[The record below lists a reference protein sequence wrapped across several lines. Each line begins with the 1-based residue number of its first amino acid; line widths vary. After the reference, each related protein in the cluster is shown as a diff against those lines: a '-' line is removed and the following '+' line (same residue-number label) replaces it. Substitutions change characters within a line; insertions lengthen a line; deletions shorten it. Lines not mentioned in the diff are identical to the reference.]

1 MTKILKKSD
10 DNPAEHPKMGRP
22 PEGKPKDAQGHATTG
37 DGHRIVENPGIR
49 GGKWY
54 RDKRGFVQYGVL
66 QPRGEPLSGPRFS
79 PLGGA
84 KPLAPR
90 AGGKAAHGA
99 TASFVETLTGVRNI
113 YATANATG
121 FGLSSV
127 SNLTALLSDDIR
139 AELNLGNVDTKD
151 VKKMINTGTLPSGS
165 GVLGGLIASKLGLP
179 LDSIEEFAGL
189 AVAAERGG
197 FDVEDA
203 LGRMIDERM
212 RLPDGTMPPN
222 YEETRELLIAS
233 VFDGFEALQED
244 HDVQTAVSQAVS
256 SAQAYDYVIEQ
267 ALNTLNTH
275 RDKLPSIFNH
285 SVPVETRFIRFLAVA
300 RELGL
305 LSFVRDTEMV
315 RQHFRPDGSPV
326 PVGEQLKQL
335 GAVRINTAGVS
346 WLIRR
351 LNNLAGTEQSHTT
364 LTQLLPIL
372 LRYDAWQRAKALG
385 SEADQQ
391 VAAFTTPDGE
401 AREDFVHKFEPGT
414 DQFERYSANPNE
426 FFKDP
431 QWQREGN
438 LPKQDGGLEVALINQ
453 LIAESPPELLTR
465 DNVLNFIK
473 HTNME
478 GERFASM
485 LEDYASGNIEAHG
498 YHLTKAFAANAVTL
512 KDAFDDQ
519 AVEKTLTKLAGRAD
533 RIVKAMQARVAHP
546 EALKAALPPDTL
558 KHLETAGLG
567 GTPITVLPTQLRAL
581 AHALAAERSICGLDV
596 GLGKTLV
603 AALFAASLL
612 HQRKSQIVFHVLPKM
627 TIDQYPEQLRTFL
640 GPSFQYRSI
649 ATQDI
654 STRGVD
660 YPEALATLEAIL
672 AGKKQFAPNVIIS
685 NSWLDGGRELEDL
698 KRTEG
703 LNVYDSKT
711 NQFIPN
717 PAISEQE
724 YEDRLDKL
732 IPQLRF
738 VQLIKAI
745 QEKYGAAFIIDEAH
759 SPGAGLR
766 NEKNIAYKVFRHMT
780 EGADHVLGMTA
791 NAASNGVKDIVTMMG
806 AINPEAVTADVRRLQ
821 EEHASVSIVPEL
833 DAEGNPTGRRVR
845 QYSNLDT
852 FMRGSKDLMPFF
864 YQKVKSD
871 PDVRAELESAGFTVP
886 QMRIRRRNHPVS
898 PLLSQY
904 LSMAEN
910 GHDDY
915 VRIEKARIR
924 NERNINRYRNF
935 LSRSNPN
942 YANKTLY
949 PDEALWSLRT
959 VTLAQTDADGS
970 FLVDAG
976 GKLIFEDQ
984 PVAADYKYKPP
995 RKDVPLRWDDVK
1007 GDNTKAALYK
1017 YNLAKKVRLDPAMVW
1032 GNAMPEAHRGAA
1044 FGKVEAAVEAVLEH
1058 MNSPVTNDGCIILA
1072 VESVQAMKVIRD
1084 RLRAEGVDSPLIAEF
1099 RGDGDSTVV
1108 DKRLA
1113 SDRDAAAKLIN
1124 KKQIKVALMSIRLA
1138 VGLNL
1143 QHASKMVMIE
1153 EPSTVHHM
1161 DQTLGRISRIGGNS
1175 LAEIEILN
1183 LNTDV
1188 DFKALRNR
1196 YERALQ
1202 VLPLF
1207 QHDELLATSDA
1218 LPALINHIE
1227 AGLERLGLPTGPDY
1241 RDDMKPVAD
1250 RVALAEQQ
1258 DRLGLGGI
1266 PHDLSRFKQV
1276 INGPAGKFLR
1286 IPASATE
1293 QVIRYAKNGLSMINQ
1308 KAEANDILYQEGKRS
1323 EDDYQRIKDAVDRDR
1338 DLFMMT
1344 TSLFGQ
1350 QNIVVPGKY
1359 SAVVPQYAS
1368 FESTSD
1374 INPFAVLVSQATT
1387 PDARIKRKVVTSLVD
1402 TPNSVISNS
1411 DVPGGN
1417 DIYIHYY
1424 AWELIHKYGLK
1435 SVAELVEGHERQIA
1449 EAMGLWNDTYRMT
1462 RYVKYINMLRDWEKQ
1477 GYIRWTGTEPAAQ
1490 PTFSPELGDV
1500 RPVRPARAPPYLSA
1514 EEAMLRFMLATS
1526 KDPRMLEAMRASPG
1540 LQQELKHLGLEHKD
1554 PEKTVLTPGAVA
1566 HKPEFDP
1573 VSVWDGR
1580 QHLTVTPEQMA
1591 QFWTNAKLYLEGG
1604 NEITNIDQAHRAL
1617 TGSTSVAGESAQA
1630 TRIIM
1635 YEFEKRGL
1643 TRSTYTPDVPQ
1654 IRVSRI
1660 GRHNLPDFEDL
1671 PVAGKVVTGD
1681 DLEHYWETL
1690 YNYLDAGNK
1699 LTRHEELAGVLGLP
1713 KEDQDLTQHI
1723 MDEFIRQRLVVRS

>member
-1 MTKILKKSD
+1 
-10 DNPAEHPKMGRP
+10 MGRP
-22 PEGKPKDAQGHATTG
+22 PEGKPKDAQGHAVTG
-37 DGHRIVENPGIR
+37 DGHRIVENPGIY

-66 QPRGEPLSGPRFS
+66 QPRGAPLQGPRFA

-84 KPLAPR
+84 KPLATR
-90 AGGKAAHGA
+90 AGGKAARGA
-99 TASFVETLTGVRNI
+99 TASAVETLTGIRNI

-127 SNLTALLSDDIR
+127 SPLTALLSGEIR
-139 AELNLGNVDTKD
+139 NELNLGNVDVKD
-151 VKKMINTGTLPSGS
+151 VKKMINTGTLPSGA
-165 GVLGGLIASKLGLP
+165 GVLSGLIASKLGLP
-179 LDSIEEFAGL
+179 LDSLEEFAGL
-189 AVAAERGG
+189 VRAAERGG

-212 RLPDGTMPPN
+212 RLPDGSMPDN

-233 VFDGFEALQED
+233 VFEAFDSLQDD

-256 SAQAYDYVIEQ
+256 AAQANDFIIEQ
-267 ALNTLNTH
+267 AINTVNTH
-275 RDKLPSIFNH
+275 RDKLGSIFDH
-285 SVPVETRFIRFLAVA
+285 SVPVETRFVRFLAVS

-305 LSFVRDTEMV
+305 LSFVRDLEMV

-326 PVGEQLKQL
+326 PIGEQLKQL

-346 WLIRR
+346 WMIRR
-351 LNNLAGTEQSHTT
+351 LNNLAGTDQAHTT
-364 LTQLLPIL
+364 LAQILPVL

-385 SEADQQ
+385 SDADQQ
-391 VAAFTTPDGE
+391 VASFTTPDGE
-401 AREDFVHKFEPGT
+401 ARGDFVHKFAPGT
-414 DQFERYSANPNE
+414 DQFERFNADPSA
-426 FFKDP
+426 FFEDP

-438 LPKQDGGLEVALINQ
+438 LPTQDDGLEVALVNQ

-465 DNVLNFIK
+465 NNVLNFIK
-473 HTNME
+473 HTNAE

-485 LEDYASGNIEAHG
+485 LEDYASGNMGAYG

-512 KDAFDDQ
+512 KDAFDDR
-519 AVEKTLTKLAGRAD
+519 AVEGILTKLAGRAD

-546 EALKAALPPDTL
+546 EAIKATLPPDTL
-558 KHLETAGLG
+558 KHLETAGFG
-567 GTPITVLPTQLRAL
+567 GVPITVLPTQLRAV

-612 HQRKSQIVFHVLPKM
+612 HQKKSQIVFHVLPKM

-698 KRTEG
+698 KRAEG

-717 PAISEQE
+717 PALSEQE

-806 AINPEAVTADVRRLQ
+806 AINPEAVTEDVRRLQ
-821 EEHASVSIVPEL
+821 EQYASVSIVPKL
-833 DAEGNPTGRRVR
+833 DADGNPTGQRVR
-845 QYSNLDT
+845 QYSNLDS

-915 VRIEKARIR
+915 VRLEKARIR

-935 LSRSNPN
+935 LAGHNPY
-942 YANKTLY
+942 YADKNLY

-959 VTLAQTDADGS
+959 VTRAQKDDDGN
-970 FLVDAG
+970 FYRDPVTGEYALY
-976 GKLIFEDQ
+976 EQ
-984 PVAADYKYKPP
+984 PVAQDYKFKPP

-1007 GDNTKAALYK
+1007 DDNTKAALYK
-1017 YNLAKKVRLDPAMVW
+1017 YNLAKKIRLDPAMVW

-1084 RLRAEGVDSPLIAEF
+1084 RLREEGVDSPLIAEF

-1196 YERALQ
+1196 YEKALQ

-1241 RDDMKPVAD
+1241 HDEMKPVAD

-1276 INGPAGKFLR
+1276 INGPASKFLR

-1308 KAEANDILYQEGKRS
+1308 KAEANEILYQEKKRS
-1323 EDDYQRIKDAVDRDR
+1323 KDDYEKVKEAVDRDR

-1374 INPFAVLVSQATT
+1374 INPFAVLVSQAQT
-1387 PDARIKRKVVTSLVD
+1387 PDARLKRKVVTSLID
-1402 TPNSVISNS
+1402 TPNSVISDS

-1449 EAMGLWNDTYRMT
+1449 EAMGLWNDTYRLT
-1462 RYVKYINMLRDWEKQ
+1462 RYVKYTNMLRDWAKQ
-1477 GYIRWTGTEPAAQ
+1477 GYIRWTGTEPAQ
-1490 PTFSPELGDV
+1490 LPLKTPELGEV
-1500 RPVRPARAPPYLSA
+1500 RGIRPARPPPYLTA
-1514 EEAMLRFMLATS
+1514 EEALLRFMLATS
-1526 KDPRMLEAMRASPG
+1526 KDPNMLEAMRQSPG
-1540 LQQELKHLGLEHKD
+1540 IQQELKHLGLEHKD
-1554 PEKTVLTPGAVA
+1554 PEKTVLTPGAAA
-1566 HKPEFDP
+1566 HTPTFDP

-1580 QHLTVTPEQMA
+1580 QHLTVTPAELG
-1591 QFWTNAKLYLEGG
+1591 QFWSNVKAYLDGG
-1604 NEITNIDQAHRAL
+1604 GSISSVDEAHRAL
-1617 TGSTSVAGESAQA
+1617 TGSTGPVGESAQA

-1643 TRSTYTPDVPQ
+1643 TRSTYTPSVPQ

-1660 GRHNLPDFEDL
+1660 GKHNLPNFEDL
-1671 PVAGKVVTGD
+1671 PAEGKVIKGD

-1690 YNYLDAGNK
+1690 YNYLDAGNS
-1699 LTRHEELAGVLGLP
+1699 LTSHEGLASVLGLKP
-1713 KEDQDLTQHI
+1713 EDQSLTRHI